1 MMRGA
6 TNVVDGV
13 DIPPAHVE
21 LAVAP
26 YWIDPTATS
35 LLLSALQA
43 PLAATDPTEVAQ
55 LPSENM
61 STVPAEQV
69 VVTVQWVQAEQVR
82 TMSSSTR

>member
-1 MMRGA
+1 MVRGPTKVA
-6 TNVVDGV
+6 DGV
-13 DIPPAHVE
+13 EVPLAHIE
-21 LAVAP
+21 FAVAA

-35 LLLSALQA
+35 LLLSALHA

-61 STVPAEQV
+61 LTVPAEQV
-69 VVTVQWVQAEQVR
+69 VVTVQWVQVEHAR